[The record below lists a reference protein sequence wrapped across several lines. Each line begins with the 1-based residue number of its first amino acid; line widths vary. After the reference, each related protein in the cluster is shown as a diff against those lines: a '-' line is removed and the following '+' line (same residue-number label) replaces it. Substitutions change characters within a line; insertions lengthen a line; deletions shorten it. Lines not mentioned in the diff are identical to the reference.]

1 VNKELP
7 GTLRIGLLRG
17 ALEIKQFFRQR
28 ESVVFTLLFPLIL
41 LAIFGSVFN
50 TKIAPGVT
58 FSQYFVA
65 GMIAS
70 ALVNTG
76 FQQIAI
82 FIPVERDLG
91 ALKRLRGTPMPAA
104 SYFIG
109 KAILVTA
116 SMLLQ
121 VILLLAAGVAFFGV
135 NLPTESN
142 KWLIFVALLVA
153 GSIVSTIL
161 GVAFSSVPKSARGA
175 SAIVSPV
182 VIVLQFFSG
191 VFFIFTD
198 LPAWMQQVAA
208 IFPLKWLTQGMRSVF
223 LPDTFATR
231 EIAGNWEVGRTFAII
246 GIWILVGTVL
256 AIRTFKWDRD

>member
-1 VNKELP
+1 MNKVLP
-7 GTLRIGLLRG
+7 GALSIGFQRG
-17 ALEIKQFFRQR
+17 GLEVKQFFRQK

-41 LAIFGSVFN
+41 LAIFGSVFS

-109 KAILVTA
+109 KAIVVTI
-116 SMLLQ
+116 SMIIQ

-135 NLPTESN
+135 NLPTAAD
-142 KWLIFVALLVA
+142 KWILFTALLVT
-153 GSIVSTIL
+153 GSLVSTIL
-161 GVAFSSVPKSARGA
+161 GVAFSSVPKNARGA

-182 VIVLQFFSG
+182 VIILQFFSG

-198 LPAWMQQVAA
+198 LPQWMQQVAA

-223 LPDTFATR
+223 LPDSFATR
-231 EIAGNWEVGRTFAII
+231 EIAGNWETGRTFAII
-246 GIWILVGTVL
+246 GIWLVVGTIL